1 MTWEQNEIITLIY
14 DRIIDSRNTRLAW
27 CFVFG
32 DETVFLPKSQVE
44 DIRESSKEVDIPCW
58 LMEAKKLEGY
68 NL

>member
-1 MTWEQNEIITLIY
+1 MDGPNEIITLIY
-14 DRIIDSRNTRLAW
+14 DRIVETRETSRAF

-32 DETVFLPKSQVE
+32 GETVYLPKSQVE

-58 LMEAKKLEGY
+58 LMEAKELEQY